1 MVRIIVLLFS
11 LVHFQVLAN
20 QDPTAPLGW
29 LAPKVS
35 TTAKRPV
42 KKVAVP
48 TLQSIVCENDA
59 QCYAIINDRVVEDGD
74 RVNGY
79 TTSQVTPEYVVIRK
93 GAKQW
98 KLELF
103 TAKIKH

>member
-1 MVRIIVLLFS
+1 VVRFIGFVMLLM
-11 LVHFQVLAN
+11 HFQVAAS

-29 LAPKVS
+29 LAPKK
-35 TTAKRPV
+35 TTPTHRPV
-42 KKVAVP
+42 RKAP
-48 TLQSIVCENDA
+48 LPQLQSIVCENGK
-59 QCYAIINDRVVEDGD
+59 QCYAIINDRIVEQGK
-74 RVNGY
+74 VINGY
-79 TTSQVTPEYVVIRK
+79 TTSRVTPEFVVIKK